1 MPQYRLTRLVR
12 STSSEIYLVWRDE
25 QRIGQLDLHYAD
37 AVIHAS
43 LILEVDLSD
52 EHAQD
57 LYAQVDEDIV
67 SSYAPSFDRED
78 FIITVFRGEEI
89 LSFSY
94 PPPGEATEES

>member
-1 MPQYRLTRLVR
+1 MPQFRLTRLVR

-25 QRIGQLDLHYAD
+25 QRIAQLDVHYAD

-52 EHAQD
+52 EDAQD
-57 LYAQVDEDIV
+57 LYAQIDEDIV

-78 FIITVFRGEEI
+78 FIITVFRGEEM

-94 PPPGEATEES
+94 PPPGEAPEEG